1 MQHLNLN
8 SSIINVSL
16 FFSLISICLIYMFK
30 QIISIVEFTILYKI
44 LSEIQDILK
53 FEIQNY
59 ESNSDFEKTIEDNKI
74 DTKHLTIITR
84 SINQKLIKNTKLDI
98 RKILVFDDFPLEIE
112 KLIEKINIQLI
123 KQKYNFQSNFNIN
136 NYTLDLNSR
145 IITREQDEL
154 KLTEREIDILLFL
167 NENKKPQNVNA
178 LQSKVWGYS
187 SELETHTVETHIYRL
202 RKKIKEK
209 FIDDNFIKSHKDG
222 YSIK

>member
-1 MQHLNLN
+1 
-8 SSIINVSL
+8 
-16 FFSLISICLIYMFK
+16 MFK
-30 QIISIVEFTILYKI
+30 QIITIVEFITLYKI

-59 ESNSDFEKTIEDNKI
+59 ENNSDFVKSIEENKI

-123 KQKYNFQSNFNIN
+123 TQKDNFQSNFNIN